1 MATLEQRIAAARG
14 DLEADLLLRGGRL
27 IDVLAGEIYEADV
40 AVFDGLVVGVGEG
53 YSGREELDCRDRWVG
68 PAFIDGHMHVES
80 SLVTLPEFAR
90 AVLPRGTATVVLDPH
105 EIANVHG
112 AEGIRYIL
120 DSRRGLPLRTFVM
133 ASSCVPATH
142 METAGAELSV
152 AELAGIMDEDGVLG
166 LAEMMNFPGVV
177 FGDPGVLAKLEEARE
192 RGVMIDGHAPGL
204 AGRHLNAYAVGGPGS
219 DHECTTLEEAKEK
232 LRRGLRIM
240 VREASTA
247 RNLEALLPL
256 IDQRNERRCSFVTD
270 DRHPSDLLTEGHID
284 HSVRKAIGLGLDPL
298 TAWRMA
304 TINTAE
310 WFGLDRIGL
319 GAVAPGRRADV
330 LVLEDLESVAVERVF
345 IDGQLIARSGQLEVE
360 LPRAPATLPPSV
372 HVDLD
377 RFPGFAIRAEG
388 KELRVIEVI
397 PGQIVTGHGS
407 ALASVRDGE
416 AVADPDRDLSKIAV
430 VERHGRHGSVGLGF
444 VRGLGLRSGA
454 IASSVGHDSHNIVVA
469 GADDRSM
476 ERALREVVHLDGG
489 LVVAAGNE
497 VLASLALPIAGLM
510 SDRSLQEVRS
520 ALDDLHVAY
529 HELGGTLDDAFMS
542 LSFLALPVIPA
553 LKITDHG
560 LVDVEKFEV
569 VPLWLEGPVE

>member
-1 MATLEQRIAAARG
+1 MATLERRIAAARG
-14 DLEADLLLRGGRL
+14 DVACDLVMRGGKL
-27 IDVLAGEIYEADV
+27 VDVLAGEIYEADV
-40 AVFDGLVVGVGEG
+40 AVFDGQVIGVGED
-53 YSGREELDCRDRWVG
+53 YSGQEELDCRDRWIA

-105 EIANVHG
+105 EIVNVHG

-152 AELAGIMDEDGVLG
+152 AELAEIMDEEGVLG

-177 FGDPGVLAKLEEARE
+177 FGDPGVLAKLEAARD
-192 RGVMIDGHAPGL
+192 RGVIIDGHAPGL

-219 DHECTTLEEAKEK
+219 DHECTTLEEAAEK

-247 RNLEALLPL
+247 RNMEALLPL
-256 IDQRNERRCSFVTD
+256 IEQRNERRCCFVTD

-284 HSVRKAIGLGLDPL
+284 HSVRKAIGLDLDPL

-319 GAVAPGRRADV
+319 GAVAPGRRADI
-330 LVLEDLESVAVERVF
+330 LVLEDLESVAIERVF
-345 IDGQLIARSGQLEVE
+345 VNGQLVARSGRLEVE
-360 LPRAPATLPPSV
+360 LPEAPTTLPPSV
-372 HVDLD
+372 HLDLD
-377 RFPGFAIRAEG
+377 RFPGFAIPAEG
-388 KELRVIEVI
+388 EKLRVIEVI
-397 PGQIVTGHGS
+397 PGQIVTGHGT

-416 AVADPDRDLSKIAV
+416 AVADPDHDLSKIAI
-430 VERHGRHGSVGLGF
+430 VERHGRRGSVGLGF

-476 ERALREVVHLDGG
+476 ERALEEVVKLSGG
-489 LVVAAGNE
+489 LVVTSGDE

-510 SDRSLQEVRS
+510 SDLSLQEVRS
-520 ALDDLHVAY
+520 ALDDLHAAY
-529 HELGGTLDDAFMS
+529 HELGGMLDDAFMS

-553 LKITDHG
+553 LKITDLG
-560 LVDVEKFEV
+560 LVDVERFEV
-569 VPLWLEGPVE
+569 VPLWV

>member
-14 DLEADLLLRGGRL
+14 DAVCDLVLRGGKL
-27 IDVLAGEIYEADV
+27 VDVLAGEIYEADV
-40 AVFDGLVVGVGEG
+40 AVFAGRVVGVGEG
-53 YSGREELDCRDRWVG
+53 YSGLEELDCGGQWIA

-133 ASSCVPATH
+133 ASSCVPATP

-152 AELAGIMDEDGVLG
+152 ADLVELLEEDGVIG

-177 FGDPGVLAKLEEARE
+177 YGDPGVMAKLEAARE
-192 RGVMIDGHAPGL
+192 RGVIIDGHAPGL
-204 AGRHLNAYAVGGPGS
+204 TGRPLNAYATGGPGS

-247 RNLEALLPL
+247 RNLETLLPL
-256 IDQRNERRCSFVTD
+256 IDGRNERRCCFVTD

-284 HSVRKAIGLGLDPL
+284 HCVRKAISLGLDPMI
-298 TAWRMA
+298 AWRMA
-304 TINTAE
+304 TQNPAE

-319 GAVAPGRRADV
+319 GALAPGRRADL
-330 LVLEDLESVAVERVF
+330 LVLADLDSVAIEKVF
-345 IDGQLIARSGQLEVE
+345 VNGQLIATDGRLQVE
-360 LPRAPATLPPSV
+360 LPEAPTTLPPSV

-377 RFPGFAIRAEG
+377 LFSGFAIPAEG
-388 KELRVIEVI
+388 DEVRVIEVI
-397 PGQIVTGHGS
+397 PGQIVTGH
-407 ALASVRDGE
+407 ATAMASVREGE
-416 AVADPDRDLSKIAV
+416 AVADPERDLCKIAV
-430 VERHGRHGSVGLGF
+430 VERHGKSGTVGLGF

-454 IASSVGHDSHNIVVA
+454 IASSVGHDSHNIVIA
-469 GADDRSM
+469 GADDPSM
-476 ERALREVVHLDGG
+476 RRALEEVVRLGGG
-489 LVVAAGNE
+489 LVVSSTNE

-510 SDRSLQEVRS
+510 SDLSLQEVRS
-520 ALDDLHVAY
+520 ALDRLHAAY
-529 HELGGTLDDAFMS
+529 LDLGGSLDDAFMS
-542 LSFLALPVIPA
+542 LSFLALPVIPS

-560 LVDVEKFEV
+560 LVDVERFEV
-569 VPLWLEGPVE
+569 VPLWV